1 MMVKQLNE
9 KNMELYNDYVEF
21 VNEYLNFEDTSVGIY
36 RINEITKD
44 IIKEIEENVQ
54 NINIIYWNKDTIIFK
69 EGDNEVIVKYVTID
83 SENSMWTLFII

>member
-1 MMVKQLNE
+1 MVVKQLNE
-9 KNMELYNDYVEF
+9 KNMELYNNYVEF
-21 VNEYLNFEDTSVGIY
+21 VNDMNFEDTSVGIY
-36 RINEITKD
+36 RINEITKG